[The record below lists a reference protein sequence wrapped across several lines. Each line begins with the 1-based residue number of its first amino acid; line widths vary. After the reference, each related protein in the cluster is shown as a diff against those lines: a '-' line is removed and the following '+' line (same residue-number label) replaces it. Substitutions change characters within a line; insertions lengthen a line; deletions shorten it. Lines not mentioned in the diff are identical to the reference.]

1 MVLCQTKVVEMHW
14 TANLTKAQKH
24 ELGRVAGLAYER
36 ELSAALSELE
46 EYFRRWRAGQIEPND
61 VSDAI
66 HEFHQG
72 AGRKLWSQYHGGD
85 DYLVAVAAIATG
97 VVERHEVAAD
107 LLQIMEPSFALY
119 EYKSSSMP
127 PPR

>member
-1 MVLCQTKVVEMHW
+1 MHW
-14 TANLTKAQKH
+14 TANLTKAQMR

-36 ELSAALSELE
+36 ELSAALSELDV
-46 EYFRRWRAGQIEPND
+46 YFQRWRAAEIEAHD

-66 HEFHQG
+66 HKFHQG
-72 AGRKLWSQYHGGD
+72 ASRKLWSRYNGGD
-85 DYLVAVAAIATG
+85 DYLVAVEAIATG

-107 LLQIMEPSFALY
+107 LLQAMQPSFALF

-127 PPR
+127 PKPG

>member
-1 MVLCQTKVVEMHW
+1 MNW
-14 TANLTKAQKH
+14 IANLTKAQKR

-36 ELSAALSELE
+36 ELSVALSELE
-46 EYFRRWRAGQIEPND
+46 EYFRRWRAGEIGPHD
-61 VSDAI
+61 VSDEI
-66 HEFHQG
+66 HKFHQG
-72 AGRKLWSQYHGGD
+72 ASRKLWSQYNRAD

-97 VVERHEVAAD
+97 IVERHEVAAD